1 MKKSN
6 LIAGF
11 ALFTMFFG
19 AGNMILPLLLM
30 QKNNDTWLSASIGF
44 ILSAVLVTFLGL
56 CSSIVTGGVKN
67 FFAPLGTKLSLIVQL
82 VIICIEGPFG
92 IVPRCMI
99 VSFGAIESTL
109 GKLPNVM
116 FYIFSYV
123 IMYYMALN
131 KKRIINVIGKFLTPV
146 MLICLLAVCAS
157 TFYTRPFEL
166 VLAQDIS
173 MNVLY
178 EGLKIGYLTY
188 DLPGA
193 IYFASIALVYL
204 IGEAET
210 KREKVVNG
218 LKVSLLSV
226 GMLLLVY
233 AVFFY
238 LGLAYHDDIAFIAPE
253 MILPTIIKSTM
264 GKASH
269 VIFTLFIY
277 LACLTTAV
285 AAISIWT
292 DFILEY
298 LPSKIKKDINTR
310 KGVLA
315 ISLGVALIVSMNNF
329 TGLIA
334 ILMPI
339 LSFIYPILICLSI
352 YNIYKYRKTS

>member
-19 AGNMILPLLLM
+19 AGNMLLPLLLM
-30 QKNNDTWLSASIGF
+30 QTNSGAWLAASVGF

-56 CSSIVTGGVKN
+56 CSSIVSGGVKN
-67 FFAPLGTKLSLIVQL
+67 FFAPLGIKLSFIIQL
-82 VIICIEGPFG
+82 VLICIEGPFG

-99 VSFGAIESTL
+99 VSLGSIESTF

-116 FYIFSYV
+116 FFIFSYIV
-123 IMYYMALN
+123 IYFMALN
-131 KKRIINVIGKFLTPV
+131 KKRIITIIGKFLTPI
-146 MLICLLAVCAS
+146 MLLCLVVVCVI
-157 TFYTRPFEL
+157 TFYTKPFL
-166 VLAQDIS
+166 VANNQDFSFNI
-173 MNVLY
+173 LY

-193 IYFASIALVYL
+193 IYFAPIALIYL

-210 KREKVVNG
+210 KREKILNG
-218 LKVSLLSV
+218 LKVSV
-226 GMLLLVY
+226 ICVIMLLLVY

-238 LGLAYHDDIAFIAPE
+238 LGLAYHDNIVYIAPE
-253 MILPTIIKSTM
+253 MILPTIIRSTM
-264 GKASH
+264 GKMSH
-269 VIFTLFIY
+269 IIFTLFIY

-285 AAISIWT
+285 AAISIWS

-298 LPSKIKKDINTR
+298 LPNKIKEGANTS
-310 KGVLA
+310 KYILA
-315 ISLGVALIVSMNNF
+315 ISLIIALFVSMNNF

-339 LSFIYPILICLSI
+339 LTFIYPVLICLSI
-352 YNIYKYRKTS
+352 YNIYKYSKTS